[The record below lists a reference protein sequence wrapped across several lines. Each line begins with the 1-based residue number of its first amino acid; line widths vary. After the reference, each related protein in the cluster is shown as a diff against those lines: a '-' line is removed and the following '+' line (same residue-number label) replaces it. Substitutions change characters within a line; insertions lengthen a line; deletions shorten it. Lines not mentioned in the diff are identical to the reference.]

1 MLTIDDIRKEVEA
14 GLQNEQGN
22 LLDAQTNQDYFD
34 GKGFKYLEKRFAEDD
49 RDFSRRRK
57 RFSMVT
63 YEIITALCRHLY
75 NPGPTRTIEDDAAAD
90 EWMQEVWK
98 ALDINTL
105 WHEADVL
112 STLNDYCAFQVVG
125 TDDPDK
131 PVDVKLWG
139 REEMAVWTDPEN
151 AVKPAVVCTIDK
163 YDNQI
168 RYRAWDAENVGT
180 WITRKFDQGRPS
192 NSSDRY
198 GKGARVPEFQG
209 VEPHGYGELPFVFVH
224 ACPPV
229 RYFET
234 NGIGTPLRK
243 INTELD
249 AMLSDIA
256 EAVQFYAR
264 PWLLGR
270 NLAAGFRPIVQA
282 GRVIRLEPDR
292 TVTEIGMAPP
302 EPSLEPLVIPVDTQA
317 LWEDLNNQVDHAL
330 ENYGV
335 PKAAVRMTQQTTAS
349 GAAIIQEQMPLIE
362 RAKGRRPAFQRY
374 ETALA
379 ALILRISGIW
389 WQNPALYEVGRKPT
403 LTLSW
408 PEPQIDVPGQERD
421 ATDQAEL
428 EMGIT
433 SRVEILMRRRGLTRD
448 QAEKALLQ
456 YATDETAFGPLYPP
470 GTPANPTPP
479 DLGMTTNEA
488 TQGQPQEASPQAN
501 G

>member
-1 MLTIDDIRKEVEA
+1 MSRATCSTPRPIRTTSTVGGSSTSKSV
-14 GLQNEQGN
+14 
-22 LLDAQTNQDYFD
+22 LLRMTGTSRVVASGFD
-34 GKGFKYLEKRFAEDD
+34 GDVRDHHRSLSAPVQPWADTHD
-49 RDFSRRRK
+49 RGTTRRLT
-57 RFSMVT
+57 S
-63 YEIITALCRHLY
+63 
-75 NPGPTRTIEDDAAAD
+75 G
-90 EWMQEVWK
+90 WEVWK

-125 TDDPDK
+125 TDDPIS
-131 PVDVKLWG
+131 PSMWLWG

-198 GKGARVPEFQG
+198 GRGARVPEFQG
-209 VEPHGYGELPFVFVH
+209 VEPHGCGELPFVFVH

-349 GAAIIQEQMPLIE
+349 GAAIIQEQMP
-362 RAKGRRPAFQRY
+362 
-374 ETALA
+374 
-379 ALILRISGIW
+379 
-389 WQNPALYEVGRKPT
+389 
-403 LTLSW
+403 
-408 PEPQIDVPGQERD
+408 
-421 ATDQAEL
+421 
-428 EMGIT
+428 
-433 SRVEILMRRRGLTRD
+433 
-448 QAEKALLQ
+448 
-456 YATDETAFGPLYPP
+456 
-470 GTPANPTPP
+470 
-479 DLGMTTNEA
+479 
-488 TQGQPQEASPQAN
+488 
-501 G
+501 